1 VQKVAT
7 EKRQDITIKGRT
19 TVVELADRNEVEW
32 QLSATPDLEW
42 AEVFQLADPS
52 DRRGSI
58 EWVRGGGPDVIG
70 DVVRWFVP
78 DGKIE
83 EAEAEV
89 RHRLSVANRR
99 LMTGERP

>member
-1 VQKVAT
+1 MAT
-7 EKRQDITIKGRT
+7 AGRQDITITGRT
-19 TVVELADRNEVEW
+19 IVVELADRNEIEW

-52 DRRGSI
+52 SRTGSI
-58 EWVRGGGPDVIG
+58 EWIRGGGPDVIG
-70 DVVRWFVP
+70 GVIRWFVP
-78 DGKIE
+78 DGKVD

-99 LMTGERP
+99 LATGERS